1 MSGSRPT
8 TTLGQRLLA
17 LREAR
22 RLSLRT
28 LAERVGL
35 SASFLSQVERDET
48 SPSIASLEKIAQA
61 LGVSLADLFAQAPV
75 DPVVRADQRSVLP
88 SPSDGTRLA
97 SLSRSGGSLAPRMLT
112 LLPGASVSL
121 LPAES
126 TEVFVTVL
134 QGSVVTRLAT
144 GEAELSEGDALHA
157 LPEHQ
162 LLELVNR
169 TEDRARL
176 LVVSLRAV
184 PLRRLPDTSS

>member
-1 MSGSRPT
+1 VAQLPPN

-61 LGVSLADLFAQAPV
+61 LGVDLAQLFAQAPV
-75 DPVVRADQRSVLP
+75 DPVVRASERSVLP

-112 LLPGASVSL
+112 LLPGASVSV

-126 TEVFVTVL
+126 TELFVTVV
-134 QGSVVTRLAT
+134 QGSVTSRLAT
-144 GEAELSEGDALHA
+144 GEVALAEGDSLHA

-169 TEDRARL
+169 SDERARL

-184 PLRRLPDTSS
+184 PLRGSSTNH